1 MASNHRRRFGRL
13 EGASVRVAIYHRPGG
28 GLMSHRRDVQ
38 LGRTIDAAC
47 RARGLGDGARHRRSP
62 MATALPT
69 IAMAVG
75 GALGGQ
81 VENPAR
87 RATVVM

>member
-1 MASNHRRRFGRL
+1 M
-13 EGASVRVAIYHRPGG
+13 
-28 GLMSHRRDVQ
+28 
-38 LGRTIDAAC
+38 T
-47 RARGLGDGARHRRSP
+47 
-62 MATALPT
+62 TALPT

-87 RATVVM
+87 RAYRGDVVPDSQRVARANVHDRQQDAVALDHR